1 MGKRQGSQGRA
12 ARTSEEKEL
21 TDRNF
26 NDVQEAARR
35 RAANTMSSETLARQ
49 IVAAAQGDARLAYEF
64 MDVLNKH
71 VTRMLQEKKP

>member
-1 MGKRQGSQGRA
+1 M
-12 ARTSEEKEL
+12 SES
-21 TDRNF
+21 NF
-26 NDVQEAARR
+26 NSVQEAARR

-71 VTRMLQEKKP
+71 VTRMLQEKKHGYDRSKRCEMLELASLSD